1 MTSSNTHSALPA
13 WAIPLAA
20 VSALL
25 LVIFVALGIIGG
37 PEKTEVGTTPAAVN
51 SVPSGARTY
60 RVSLAGADRLLE
72 WQGVVRS
79 RQAVK
84 ISPKFSARIVE
95 IPVKVGDRLKK
106 GEVIAKLDDR
116 DPRAAYSAAV
126 SAQAAA
132 QAQAVQAAAD
142 EKRASELF
150 EKQAA
155 TRQSYDAALAR
166 AKAARALAEQAA
178 SSARQSQV
186 MMAENV
192 LYAPFDGVVGERYQ
206 DPGDMGA
213 PGQALVSFHQ
223 PDALRLEVS
232 VASTCSGRIG
242 LGDIAA
248 VRIDGVDLIGRVA
261 ELAPEV
267 DPQTR
272 TRLVKVDLPATPG
285 LQHGQFATLALPC
298 DTAESALL
306 IPAGAVLNFGQLQAV
321 RVVENGAWHIR
332 HIRTG
337 KRYGDRLEVLTGL
350 RDGETIL
357 ADSELAL

>member
-1 MTSSNTHSALPA
+1 MTSSNTHSSLPRWAL
-13 WAIPLAA
+13 PLAA

-25 LVIFVALGIIGG
+25 LVIFVALGVIGG
-37 PEKTEVGTTPAAVN
+37 PEKIEPGTTPLAA
-51 SVPSGARTY
+51 SPVPAGARTY
-60 RVSLAGADRLLE
+60 RVTLAGADRLLE

-95 IPVKVGDRLKK
+95 ISVKVGDRLKK

-116 DPRAAYSAAV
+116 DLRAAYSAAT

-132 QAQAVQAAAD
+132 QAQAVQAVAD
-142 EKRASELF
+142 ERRASELF

-166 AKAARALAEQAA
+166 AKAAKALAEQAA

-186 MMAENV
+186 AMAENV

-232 VASTCSGRIG
+232 VASACSGRIS
-242 LGDIAA
+242 LGETAA
-248 VRIDGVDLIGRVA
+248 VHIDGVALAGRVA
-261 ELAPEV
+261 ELAPEI

-298 DTAESALL
+298 ESAESALL

-321 RVVENGAWHIR
+321 RVVENGAWHTR